1 MKLGLIIRKQN
12 EGKVLEEIMTHLRQF
27 ATNDSY
33 KYDFTFFG
41 IGVFQKIQQRN
52 LNFLSF

>member
-41 IGVFQKIQQRN
+41 IGVF
-52 LNFLSF
+52 